1 MSDLDRFAAF
11 LRGRVAE
18 AYHAPP
24 ETPRD
29 AMWQVIA
36 GAIAGAIAAGE
47 GQYPGA
53 PWPSGDPELPGLPV
67 TAASYHAPPA
77 TPHDDMWGRIEAA
90 WTLRR
95 SAPPAGREAGL
106 DALPASSLAAGDPGD
121 APAHPAPVSG
131 EGWLRGLAI
140 DRRRLAAVGAVLA
153 AAASLVIGIAIG
165 RGSVDGF
172 GGGDPAIVAAGPEG
186 ARPGRAADA
195 GTPLAEGGLLAEG
208 ATSTGLEDDAASGF
222 EPLESAPAPSR
233 TRLVTAGPETTARPE
248 ATRPLP
254 SARSSRDVAIG
265 YATAKHLGRA
275 ETLLTSFRA
284 DVIAADEAE
293 SPDGDRGTVVL
304 AEWARDLLA
313 DTRLLLDLADDRPAG
328 ERALL
333 EDLELVLAQIAR
345 LGPEAPAF
353 ERDLV
358 ADEIDR
364 DGTIARLRAAAPPGA
379 SATRTG
385 I

>member
-1 MSDLDRFAAF
+1 MSDLDGFAAF
-11 LRGRVAE
+11 LRERVAE
-18 AYHAPP
+18 SYHAPP

-29 AMWQVIA
+29 AMWEGIA
-36 GAIAGAIAAGE
+36 GEIAAGE
-47 GQYPGA
+47 GEDPGA

-67 TAASYHAPPA
+67 AAASYHAPPA
-77 TPHDDMWGRIEAA
+77 TPHDDMWGRIDAA

-95 SAPPAGREAGL
+95 SAPPAVREAGL
-106 DALPASSLAAGDPGD
+106 DALPPTSLAGADLAGAS
-121 APAHPAPVSG
+121 APPESVSR
-131 EGWLRGLAI
+131 EGRLRGLRI
-140 DRRRLAAVGAVLA
+140 DRRRLAAAGAVLA

-165 RGSVDGF
+165 RGSVGGF
-172 GGGDPAIVAAGPEG
+172 GGRDGDPGLLAVGTE
-186 ARPGRAADA
+186 
-195 GTPLAEGGLLAEG
+195 GTPPGQPVDTGTTGVDGGLLATD
-208 ATSTGLEDDAASGF
+208 ARSTGGEDDPASGF
-222 EPLESAPAPSR
+222 EPLESAPATAR
-233 TRLVTAGPETTARPE
+233 TRLLTAGPETTARPE
-248 ATRPLP
+248 ATRPTP
-254 SARSSRDVAIG
+254 SARSNRDVAIG

-284 DVIAADEAE
+284 DVIAVDEAD
-293 SPDGDRGTVVL
+293 PADRDRGTVVL

-313 DTRLLLDLADDRPAG
+313 DTRLLLDLTDDRPAG

-379 SATRTG
+379 SSTRTG
-385 I
+385 L